1 MKAIPIGQLL
11 VDERII
17 TTEQLNLAL
26 EEQKKSR
33 KRIGEVIADMG
44 FASERDILRTLA
56 QRLSVEYVDSPLFVV
71 ELDSV
76 RLISESLARQ
86 YNILPI
92 YLRAGTLTIATN
104 DPLDFAC
111 LEDVAMI
118 TGFDIRTVLSPQ
130 SEIERAINRVYSKK
144 SSEDIIGNIKDEFSA
159 TYVPL
164 VERESEADIGM
175 NERIDSAPIVKL
187 VNSLVLEAYQQNA
200 SDIHIEPNESSTRIR
215 FRIDGDLQHHNELS
229 HDVHQLI
236 STRIKIISGMNIA
249 EKRVPQDG
257 SFQFKNDFLNVDI
270 RVSSLPTPFG
280 EKLVLRLLGADR
292 NIDYNLHSLGLSD
305 QTIETIE
312 KAVRLPHGI
321 ILVTGPT
328 GSGKTTTLY
337 SMLNRLKDPR
347 RAIVTIEDPIEK
359 KSDGIT
365 QVQVNARAGLSFASG
380 LRSIL
385 RQDPDTIM
393 VGEIRDG
400 ETAEIAI
407 RAAITGHLVL
417 STLHTNDA
425 LSTVV
430 RLVDMGIEPFLV
442 ASSVKC
448 VIAQRLVKKLCPHCK
463 EEQVIQSSDKL
474 LLKTN
479 LDKAF
484 AAHGCSKCNNTG
496 YTGRTAVFEIVL
508 IDGKLERMIS
518 EKASM
523 DDLKAYAEAKDLR
536 TLRDE
541 VMDLVESGKTS
552 IEEAVRILYT
562 AE

>member
-1 MKAIPIGQLL
+1 M
-11 VDERII
+11 
-17 TTEQLNLAL
+17 
-26 EEQKKSR
+26 
-33 KRIGEVIADMG
+33 
-44 FASERDILRTLA
+44 
-56 QRLSVEYVDSPLFVV
+56 
-71 ELDSV
+71 
-76 RLISESLARQ
+76 
-86 YNILPI
+86 
-92 YLRAGTLTIATN
+92 
-104 DPLDFAC
+104 
-111 LEDVAMI
+111 
-118 TGFDIRTVLSPQ
+118 TGFPAL
-130 SEIERAINRVYSKK
+130 A
-144 SSEDIIGNIKDEFSA
+144 
-159 TYVPL
+159 
-164 VERESEADIGM
+164 
-175 NERIDSAPIVKL
+175 
-187 VNSLVLEAYQQNA
+187 
-200 SDIHIEPNESSTRIR
+200 
-215 FRIDGDLQHHNELS
+215 
-229 HDVHQLI
+229 
-236 STRIKIISGMNIA
+236 
-249 EKRVPQDG
+249 
-257 SFQFKNDFLNVDI
+257 I

-430 RLVDMGIEPFLV
+430 RLVDMGVEPFLV

-541 VMDLVESGKTS
+541 VMDLVENGKTS

>member
-17 TTEQLNLAL
+17 TSEQLNLAL

-76 RLISESLARQ
+76 RLISEPLARQ

-365 QVQVNARAGLSFASG
+365 QVQVNARAGLTFASG

-430 RLVDMGIEPFLV
+430 RLVDMGVEPFLV

>member
-17 TTEQLNLAL
+17 TSEQLNLAL

-280 EKLVLRLLGADR
+280 EKLVLSLLGADR

-365 QVQVNARAGLSFASG
+365 QVQVNARAGLTFASG

-430 RLVDMGIEPFLV
+430 RLVDMGVEPFLV